1 MKRMTSKFLILAGAG
16 GELIFSLSL

>member
-1 MKRMTSKFLILAGAG
+1 MKRMTSKFLILAGTG